1 MVNGNE
7 GLPDWGIKMYIDVSL
22 AYLRSIASW
31 KPFTVSSKDGLPA
44 LSNVNFVSEKDD
56 DGAIRLVAQ
65 VTDRYRIVHR
75 SDTIGETLVRGAMF
89 DEHDGEP
96 VSVLVPIDLIVQFV
110 TATKTEKFPKPIS
123 VRIAIDSNAITIE
136 GASSRVSGFRPN
148 NQYPKIA
155 GLLGTWTA
163 NDAPLGT
170 VGFDVTR
177 VADFTKL
184 VSPIDGKKYGSA
196 WKFEQGRGSDEK
208 RSGSYRLTNRDDEA
222 LTALLMPLYGN
233 Y

>member
-1 MVNGNE
+1 
-7 GLPDWGIKMYIDVSL
+7 MYLTVSL

-44 LSNVNFVSEKDD
+44 LSNVNFLSENDD
-56 DGAIRLVAQ
+56 DGSIRLVAQ

-75 SDTIGETLVRGAMF
+75 SDIIGKDLVFGAMF
-89 DEHDGEP
+89 DADDTTP
-96 VSVLVPIDLIVQFV
+96 ILVPMDLIVQFV
-110 TATKTEKFPKPIS
+110 TATKLEKYPRPIG
-123 VRIAIDSNAITIE
+123 VRIDIDDNYITIE
-136 GASSRVSGFRPN
+136 GASSRVSGMRPKG
-148 NQYPKIA
+148 QYPKIA

-184 VSPIDGKKYGSA
+184 VSPSDGKKYGSA
-196 WKFEQGRGSDEK
+196 WKFEQGSGSDEK
-208 RSGSYRLTNRDDEA
+208 RSGAYRLTNKDDEA